1 MEPVQRKHGEEVL
14 SSMPSVHK
22 RPAAT
27 EKSLRGRAA
36 IVGAGRSAVGRVEG
50 RSVMALASD
59 AAKAALNDAG
69 IERGAIDG
77 VLTSAA
83 FAAPFH
89 RFSVA
94 FSEYFGIQPTFS
106 NTLQVSGATAA
117 TMFNIAA
124 AAVASGLASN
134 VLVLGADSLL
144 TGLSPDLAL
153 RSMTESRDQQYEM
166 PFGIPVAN
174 TFAMTAHRHMKEFGT
189 TSEQLAKVA
198 VIHREHAMQ
207 TPDAQM
213 KTAITV
219 EDVLNSGWVTT
230 PYHKLDCSLISDGA
244 AAFVVTSADRARD
257 ASGKP
262 VYILG
267 GGECYTH
274 EHIFLMPSL
283 TTTGAVESSARAYAM
298 AGVGPRDIDVA
309 GVYDC
314 FTGTVIMMLED
325 LGFCPKGEGGSFV
338 DDRQITYG
346 GSIPINTHGG
356 LLSFAHPGMP
366 GSLLHFLEVIEQLR
380 GRCGRRQ
387 VQGAELGLVHSLGAG
402 FATQATTILG
412 TEATL

>member
-1 MEPVQRKHGEEVL
+1 MEQR
-14 SSMPSVHK
+14 
-22 RPAAT
+22 T
-27 EKSLRGRAA
+27 IRGKAA
-36 IVGAGRSAVGRVEG
+36 IVGAGRSDVGRVPG
-50 RSVMALASD
+50 KSVMALAAQ
-59 AAKAALNDAG
+59 AANNALADAG
-69 IERGAIDG
+69 IERSQVDG
-77 VLTSAA
+77 VLSSVA

-94 FSEYFGIQPTFS
+94 FSEYFGIAPTFS

-124 AAVASGLASN
+124 AAVAGGLADN
-134 VLVLGADSLL
+134 VLIVGADSLL

-189 TSEQLAKVA
+189 TAEQLAKVA
-198 VIHREHAMQ
+198 VIHREHARR
-207 TPDAQM
+207 TPGAQM
-213 KTAITV
+213 TAPITV
-219 EDVLNSGWVTT
+219 QDVLDSGWVTT

-244 AAFVVTSADRARD
+244 AAFVVTSAGRAHAAGEAR
-257 ASGKP
+257 P

-283 TTTGAVESSARAYAM
+283 TTTGAVQSSAKAYAM
-298 AGVGPRDIDVA
+298 AGCSAMDIDVA

-325 LGFCPKGEGGSFV
+325 LGFCPKGEGGRFV
-338 DDRQITYG
+338 DDGQITYG
-346 GSIPINTHGG
+346 GAIPCNTHGG

-366 GSLLHFLEVIEQLR
+366 GSLFHFLEVVQQLR
-380 GRCGRRQ
+380 GECGERQ
-387 VQGAELGLVHSLGAG
+387 VTGAQLGLVHSLGAG

>member
-1 MEPVQRKHGEEVL
+1 MEQR
-14 SSMPSVHK
+14 
-22 RPAAT
+22 T
-27 EKSLRGRAA
+27 IRGRAA
-36 IVGAGRSAVGRVEG
+36 IVGAGRSDVGRVPG
-50 RSVMALASD
+50 KSVLALAAQ
-59 AAKAALNDAG
+59 AASKALADAG
-69 IERGAIDG
+69 IERSQVDG
-77 VLTSAA
+77 VLSSVA

-94 FSEYFGIQPTFS
+94 FSEYFGIAPTFS

-124 AAVASGLASN
+124 AAVAGGLADN
-134 VLVLGADSLL
+134 VLIVGADSLL

-189 TSEQLAKVA
+189 TAEQFAKVA
-198 VIHREHAMQ
+198 VIHREHARR
-207 TPDAQM
+207 TPGAQM
-213 KTAITV
+213 TAPITV
-219 EDVLNSGWVTT
+219 QDVLGSGWVTT

-244 AAFVVTSADRARD
+244 AAFVVTSAGRAR
-257 ASGKP
+257 ATGQARP

-283 TTTGAVESSARAYAM
+283 TTTGAVQSSARAYAM
-298 AGVGPRDIDVA
+298 AGCTAKDIDVA

-325 LGFCPKGEGGSFV
+325 LGFCPKGEGGRFV
-338 DDRQITYG
+338 DDGQITYG
-346 GSIPINTHGG
+346 GTIPCNTHGG

-366 GSLLHFLEVIEQLR
+366 GSLFHFLEVVQQLR
-380 GRCGRRQ
+380 GECGERQ
-387 VQGAELGLVHSLGAG
+387 VAGAQLGLVHSLGAG